1 VAAIYRTLRAVVPT
15 RPGAAGQQ
23 PRHGRSRWWRPALGG
38 LLAATVAGVTA
49 VALLSGW
56 LVPVPS
62 REGIFK
68 LASAPAPRGWH
79 SVSYQGVRLSVPPT
93 WPIVNLSTHPN
104 ACPRLDVHAVYLG
117 KPGPHP
123 LCPASGVGAETE
135 AVQISPAVAD
145 NPHVV
150 GATKAATIG
159 GARAMTNRY
168 GGAGHTI
175 TDVFPGVRAQVE
187 LTYGTDKA
195 LIQRVQATIEV
206 AHRQVA
212 GKRFAPARV
221 AAATSAGL
229 AQGLVKGAGFD
240 TCSTPSLSTMRAW
253 LSSRY
258 RSIGVY
264 IGGADMACAQPNL
277 TASWINSVERRG
289 WHVFP
294 LYVGPQAPCV
304 NAPGNLTFSPGNAG
318 PAGTAAAGD
327 AAAQARHLGFPRGTP
342 VIYDMEAYSGCGAAV
357 VHFVNSWDRKL
368 RASGFGSGLYESSG
382 NVGDLF
388 SNRGWMSEPEVLF
401 YANWDG
407 RYTTNSPYIPH
418 NMWAHHQ
425 RIHQYIGNVTQ
436 TFGGVSLGIDEDRL
450 TVNLGGGGARSVTVH
465 GRPQSAIVDRGGTVR
480 LYDRGSGG
488 GALWEDHLPATAGS
502 PWTWFNMKGKW
513 PTTPTAVAA
522 SDGTV
527 YVLSVGTDGHL
538 HERHLPKGGRWT
550 SWKSRGGHWLW
561 SPAAV
566 AGPSGTIRIFLVGS
580 NGHLYQ
586 KRLRSNGTWSSW
598 IKVGSSN
605 LTGTPAA
612 TIGSGGTVRVY
623 VRSAAA
629 SHTMRVATLVGSKPW
644 AWQNLHGIWRWDPA
658 AVAQSHGTARV
669 FAVGTDRRL
678 YQKRLR
684 PSGRWSSWMRVG
696 LSHLTGAPTAAID
709 KTGVVRVFTRVTTGS
724 IKEKQLAPGG
734 APWSQVNLHGDW
746 KFDPSAVVSGSNI
759 VRVYAMGTGGAIW
772 EDHLRVGRAWS
783 GWFRLGGP

>member
-1 VAAIYRTLRAVVPT
+1 MA
-15 RPGAAGQQ
+15 
-23 PRHGRSRWWRPALGG
+23 
-38 LLAATVAGVTA
+38 
-49 VALLSGW
+49 GW

-62 REGIFK
+62 QRAIFE

-135 AVQISPAVAD
+135 AVQIAPAVAD

-159 GARAMTNRY
+159 GVRAMTNEY

-187 LTYGTDKA
+187 LTYGSNKA
-195 LIQRVQATIEV
+195 LIQRVQATIKV
-206 AHRQVA
+206 DHRQVA

-221 AAATSAGL
+221 AAATSAGRV
-229 AQGLVKGAGFD
+229 QGLVKGAGFD

-277 TASWINSVERRG
+277 TASWLNNVERRG

-318 PAGTAAAGD
+318 PAGTSAAAD

-342 VIYDMEAYSGCGAAV
+342 VIYDMEAYSGCGGAV
-357 VHFVNSWDRKL
+357 VNFVNSWDRKL
-368 RASGFGSGLYESSG
+368 RASGFASGLYESSG
-382 NVGDLF
+382 NVGDLV
-388 SNRGWMSEPEVLF
+388 SNRGWMSEPQVLF

-418 NMWAHHQ
+418 NMWTHHQ

-450 TVNLGGGGARSVTVH
+450 TVNLGGGGGIKVH
-465 GRPQSAIVDRGGTVR
+465 GGKPQAAIVDSGGTVR
-480 LYDRGSGG
+480 VYDRGSSA
-488 GALWEDHLPATAGS
+488 GALWENHLPPRVGA
-502 PWTWFNMKGKW
+502 PWTWFNMKGSW
-513 PTTPTAVAA
+513 PSAPTAVAG
-522 SDGTV
+522 SDG
-527 YVLSVGTDGHL
+527 SVHVFGVRSNGHL
-538 HERHLPKGGRWT
+538 YERHLPRGGRW
-550 SWKSRGGHWLW
+550 SDWKKLGGNWPW
-561 SPAAV
+561 NAAAV
-566 AGPSGTIRIFLVGS
+566 KGPSGVIRVFLVGG

-586 KRLRSNGTWSSW
+586 KRLRPNGTWSSW

-612 TIGSGGTVRVY
+612 TVGPAGTVRVY

-629 SHTMRVATLVGSKPW
+629 SHTMRVATLFPGKPW
-644 AWQNLHGIWRWDPA
+644 AWRNLHGIWRWDPA
-658 AVAQSHGTARV
+658 ALAQSDGSARV

-684 PSGRWSSWMRVG
+684 RSGKWSSWMRVG
-696 LSHLTGAPTAAID
+696 GSHLTGTPTAVID
-709 KTGVVRVFTRVTTGS
+709 KTGVVRVFTRVTSGAL
-724 IKEKQLAPGG
+724 KEKQLAPGG
-734 APWSQVNLHGDW
+734 TPWSQVNLHGVW
-746 KFDPSAVVSGSNI
+746 KYDASAVVDKANI
-759 VRVYAMGTGGAIW
+759 VRVYEIAAGGRLW
-772 EDHLRVGRAWS
+772 EAHLRVGRSWS
-783 GWFRLGGP
+783 GWFKLGGP